1 MTRRPMQ
8 AFGAAA
14 RAVAGLGTRARWRHR
29 PGTVLGV
36 ARAELEPAAGGR
48 CELVAVRPPAVVV
61 AARDAATAQELR
73 LHGSLLL
80 DAFRG
85 SVGGERVTELRV
97 VVRSR

>member
-1 MTRRPMQ
+1 MQ
-8 AFGAAA
+8 
-14 RAVAGLGTRARWRHR
+14 RLSELLPDAVAGLGITREMEAAARERSWESL
-29 PGTVLGV
+29 V
-36 ARAELEPAAGGR
+36 AELVPAAEGR